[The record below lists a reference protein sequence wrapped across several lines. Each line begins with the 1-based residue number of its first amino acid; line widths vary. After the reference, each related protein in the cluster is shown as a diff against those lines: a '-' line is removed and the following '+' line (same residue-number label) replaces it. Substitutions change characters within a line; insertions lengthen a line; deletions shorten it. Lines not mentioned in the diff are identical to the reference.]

1 MIQQSLLSH
10 LASQHDFSKANQVIA
25 MPQAKPFV
33 HSWLTLDL
41 SLSLAQSSN
50 IEDIHF
56 ASPYQHGDEYLK
68 FVSKSSA
75 VEPCDKRYASKAD
88 LRIATPGKNLWF
100 EFHVLHQDEL
110 ASKKDR
116 NKLYDDAQRVTALRQ
131 SLPQDEV
138 ILLVGLWGS
147 FSGQDIKH
155 FEPLDNNTQCAYVLD
170 TSLTGST
177 QIARLSHMKKE
188 GEPRFLLAAF

>member
-10 LASQHDFSKANQVIA
+10 LASQHNFSRANQVIA
-25 MPQAKPFV
+25 MSQAKPFV

-41 SLSLAQSSN
+41 SLSLTQSSDMD
-50 IEDIHF
+50 DIHF
-56 ASPYQHGDEYLK
+56 ASPYFSGDEYLK
-68 FVSKSSA
+68 FVTKPNT

-88 LRIATPGKNLWF
+88 LHIVTPGKNLWF

-116 NKLYDDAQRVTALRQ
+116 NKLYDDVKRVTALRDA
-131 SLPQDEV
+131 LPGDEV
-138 ILLVGLWGS
+138 MLLVGLWGS
-147 FSGQDIKH
+147 FSGEDIKH
-155 FEPLDNNTQCAYVLD
+155 FEPLDNNRQCAYVLD

-177 QIARLSHMKKE
+177 QIARLSQMKKE